1 MTMTE
6 LIDEPPRQL
15 AYRANG
21 GIEVTLLWHPATDQL
36 RVCVCDERHGG
47 YFEVLPE
54 PHQGPRLVLSPV
66 RMGLPPAALQPHD
79 RVLCT

>member
-21 GIEVTLLWHPATDQL
+21 GIEVTLLWHPPTDQL

-54 PHQGPRLVLSPV
+54 PHQALDAFYHPYAYVSSSSVHYEGGRL
-66 RMGLPPAALQPHD
+66 AA
-79 RVLCT
+79 